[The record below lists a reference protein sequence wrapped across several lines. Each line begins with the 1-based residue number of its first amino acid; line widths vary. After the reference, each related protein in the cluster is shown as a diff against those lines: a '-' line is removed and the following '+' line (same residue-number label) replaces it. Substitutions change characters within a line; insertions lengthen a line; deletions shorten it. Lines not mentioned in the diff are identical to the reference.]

1 MEICRCLESSEHS
14 HKSNMKTAKKVSV
27 VMVAF
32 LLITIAFSACK
43 KGSDDPVVSLKTRKD
58 RFTNTWTLVRYEK
71 NGASQDISGSTYVYA
86 VSNNQTL
93 TRTVEGSIFGFPIRN
108 ISNGT
113 WTFLNDD
120 EDVQIAF
127 GSSTTIYAIQRLAS
141 KELWLK
147 ENSGSDTY
155 TYYFVG
161 N

>member
-1 MEICRCLESSEHS
+1 
-14 HKSNMKTAKKVSV
+14 
-27 VMVAF
+27 
-32 LLITIAFSACK
+32 
-43 KGSDDPVVSLKTRKD
+43 
-58 RFTNTWTLVRYEK
+58 
-71 NGASQDISGSTYVYA
+71 VYA

-93 TRTVEGSIFGFPIRN
+93 TRTVEGSIFGYPIRN

-120 EDVQIAF
+120 EDVQITF